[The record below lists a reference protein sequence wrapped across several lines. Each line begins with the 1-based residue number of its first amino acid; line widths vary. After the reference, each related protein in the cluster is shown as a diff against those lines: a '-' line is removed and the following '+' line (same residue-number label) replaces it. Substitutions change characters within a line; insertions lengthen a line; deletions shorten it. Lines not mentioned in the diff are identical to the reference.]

1 MLLWLFGLW
10 YLWFSPLMF
19 VLLNSQVT
27 FYASYLGFN
36 YVNTIGFLLMCLYI
50 IQLLSGLQLSLYYN
64 YSLSYYAFDSIQ
76 FIMKDVNI
84 GNMIRIFHIIGSSF
98 YMLFLWLHLLR
109 GLFIKLFFY
118 SFIRSFGSFSRYSHY
133 SRVCLVPPNS
143 SISSICS
150 RSHYSFLIPHEL
162 ATIRYI
168 PKSFPSLLSYY
179 LSLFSLSLYR
189 LPARFTSNKQ
199 WSSPDKFEQSSIS
212 SLYRFAIL
220 RDLGCLLYPSAN
232 SLNFTAPLTV
242 YSSTNSFAPT
252 VLTEPNKDYIEVS
265 FVNSFYFT
273 FYYVYFI
280 GIIIFFISIAVSF
293 IGYTL
298 VFGNLSYY
306 GVIVVLGII
315 SSVPSLLSYFIQF
328 FFLFLS
334 FLLILSIIV
343 FLFIV

>member
-1 MLLWLFGLW
+1 
-10 YLWFSPLMF
+10 MF
-19 VLLNSQVT
+19 LLLNSQVT

-36 YVNTIGFLLMCLYI
+36 YVNTIGFLLMCLYM

-84 GNMIRIFHIIGSSF
+84 GYIIRIFHIIGSSF

-118 SFIRSFGSFSRYSHY
+118 SFAYNLPY
-133 SRVCLVPPNS
+133 N
-143 SISSICS
+143 
-150 RSHYSFLIPHEL
+150 YSFIGFTPLEL

-168 PKSFPSLLSYY
+168 PK
-179 LSLFSLSLYR
+179 R
-189 LPARFTSNKQ
+189 LPIDYYNRFTSNRQ
-199 WSSPDKFEQSSIS
+199 WSSPDKLPQSPVNNPSWLEAIIS
-212 SLYRFAIL
+212 SSFSLIPFSLISFSGSL
-220 RDLGCLLYPSAN
+220 CSFNPSTLLSK
-232 SLNFTAPLTV
+232 TV
-242 YSSTNSFAPT
+242 EQGR
-252 VLTEPNKDYIEVS
+252 VVEVS

-280 GIIIFFISIAVSF
+280 GIIIFILSIAVSF

-306 GVIVVLGII
+306 GVIVVLGIL
-315 SSVPSLLSYFIQF
+315 SSVPSLLWYFVEF
-328 FFLFLS
+328 FFLFIS
-334 FLLILSIIV
+334 FLLILFIIV
-343 FLFIV
+343 FLFILP